1 MRLIP
6 RNVSVV
12 DADLGKHP
20 LSLARSLAPE
30 RTQPDWG
37 SSWEK
42 IWCGRARLNYFI
54 LSREPPRN
62 VRLLWLVNP
71 RKRRKKKEKK
81 NNKYASKICLPTRR
95 GWRFFKS
102 VTWYSPQSRISPS
115 CPAYPGC
122 HTQAAGLNCRESAY
136 LSNRI
141 TRKEYGH
148 ICLSESD
155 GPHVGCNDT

>member
-6 RNVSVV
+6 RNVRVV
-12 DADLGKHP
+12 DADLCKHL
-20 LSLARSLAPE
+20 LSRSLAPE

-71 RKRRKKKEKK
+71 RKRRKKKKK
-81 NNKYASKICLPTRR
+81 IRFQNLSSDSKRLEIL
-95 GWRFFKS
+95 
-102 VTWYSPQSRISPS
+102 
-115 CPAYPGC
+115 
-122 HTQAAGLNCRESAY
+122 
-136 LSNRI
+136 
-141 TRKEYGH
+141 
-148 ICLSESD
+148 
-155 GPHVGCNDT
+155 